1 VLRDPPRPC
10 ASFPSLAAR
19 PWTSPGHSSLAVRS
33 LGSGDGSSARHG
45 PMLIRRWTLVVG
57 GRCFGCTG
65 ESLGCER
72 SCRLRATDRW
82 CHFFFLFFSASS
94 SSHLHHGLP
103 SQEPN
108 GTSFRGRIPPS
119 LLPSTQ
125 LGPPSCL
132 GWVAALCCAVLAMP
146 LVGEIYRL
154 PSNQSGGFSRVA
166 GGRTWTIFPY
176 RYHARV

>member
-1 VLRDPPRPC
+1 MLRDPPRPC

-33 LGSGDGSSARHG
+33 LGSGDGSSASHS
-45 PMLIRRWTLVVG
+45 PMLIRRWMLWLVGVALAALASRWDVREAAGYELPTG
-57 GRCFGCTG
+57 GAI
-65 ESLGCER
+65 S
-72 SCRLRATDRW
+72 S
-82 CHFFFLFFSASS
+82 FLFFSASS